1 MEKKFDVLLCAGRYE
16 EIALALSQAEDKE
29 ALKVI
34 SEFSDEDLLHVCSFM
49 DEDRLASLLPLM
61 SADDQKAIVSGL
73 RENKLDDVMDNI
85 SVEQTIDIIGNLPA
99 EVASRV
105 AETDEI
111 KKMISDKNFKSLKEL
126 LCNMNCVDI
135 ASVFEDLD
143 SEERIVAFRLLSK
156 DTAADAFVEMSSDV
170 QSDLIAKFSDKE
182 LKGVMDDMFIDDT
195 VDLIEEMPASVVKR
209 LLAQSDAQTRKYIN
223 EILKYPQNSTGSIM
237 TPEFVSLSQNL
248 TVADAFDK
256 IRVTAIDKETIYTC
270 YITDATNHLIGVTTM
285 KELLLASQTASIDE
299 IMHKNVI
306 YAHTLDD
313 REDTARKLSEYG
325 FLSMPVVDDEK
336 RLVGIVTIDDAIDV
350 LQSENTEDIS
360 KIAATKPSDK
370 PYLKTSVLT
379 IFKNRLPWLLV
390 LMVSATFTGLIIN
403 KYEARLNSISTVLMA
418 CVPMLMDTGG
428 NAGSQSSVTIIRSL
442 ALAEVGTKDIFKVL
456 WKEMRV
462 SVLLGLCLAIA
473 CFAKL
478 QLIDNLLFGYADYT
492 LVRSAVVATS
502 MFVTV
507 IMAKLIGCTLPIL
520 AKKVKLDPAVVAS
533 PFITTIVDAL
543 SLMVFCA
550 LSVSILM

>member
-1 MEKKFDVLLCAGRYE
+1 MEKKFDVLLRAERYE
-16 EIALALSQAEDKE
+16 ELALAISQADDQD
-29 ALKVI
+29 ALNVL
-34 SEFSDEDLLHVCSFM
+34 SEVSDNDLLRICSFM
-49 DEDRLASLLPLM
+49 DEDRLASLLPRM
-61 SADDQKAIVSGL
+61 NADEQETIVSGL
-73 RENKLDDVMDNI
+73 RENKLSDVMDNI
-85 SVEQTIDIIGNLPA
+85 SVEKTIDIIGNLPS

-111 KKMISDKNFKSLKEL
+111 KKLITDKDFKSLKEL

-135 ASVFEDLD
+135 AQIFEDLD
-143 SEERIVAFRLLSK
+143 SEERIVAFRLLQK

-209 LLAQSDAQTRKYIN
+209 LLAQTDPQTRKYVN

-237 TPEFVSLSQNL
+237 TPEFVSLSQNM

-270 YITDATNHLIGVTTM
+270 YITDETNHLIGVTTM
-285 KELLLASQTASIDE
+285 KELLLSRGDSSIDE

-370 PYLKTSVLT
+370 PYLKTSVFT

-403 KYEARLNSISTVLMA
+403 KYETRLNSISTVLMA

-442 ALAEVGTKDIFKVL
+442 ALAEVGTKDMLKVL
-456 WKEMRV
+456 WKELRV
-462 SVLLGLCLAIA
+462 SIMLGLCLSVA

-478 QLIDNLLFGYADYT
+478 QLIDNLLFGYKDYT
-492 LVRSAVVATS
+492 LVRSAVVAMS

-507 IMAKLIGCTLPIL
+507 IMAKLIGCTLPMI
-520 AKKVKLDPAVVAS
+520 AKKIKLDPAVVAS

-550 LSVSILM
+550 LSVSIL

>member
-1 MEKKFDVLLCAGRYE
+1 MEKKFDVLLRAERYE
-16 EIALALSQAEDKE
+16 ELALALSQADDQE
-29 ALKVI
+29 ALAVL
-34 SEFSDEDLLHVCSFM
+34 SELNDNDLLRVCSQM
-49 DEDRLASLLPLM
+49 DEDRLASLLPQM
-61 SADDQKAIVSGL
+61 SADEQETVVSGL
-73 RENKLDDVMDNI
+73 RENKLADVMDNI
-85 SVEQTIDIIGNLPA
+85 SVEKTIDIIGNLPS

-135 ASVFEDLD
+135 AEVFEDLD
-143 SEERIVAFRLLSK
+143 SEERIVAFRLLQK

-209 LLAQSDAQTRKYIN
+209 LLAQTDAQTRKYVN

-237 TPEFVSLSQNL
+237 TPEFVSLSQKL
-248 TVADAFDK
+248 SVADAFDK

-270 YITDATNHLIGVTTM
+270 YITDETNHLIGVTTM
-285 KELLLASQTASIDE
+285 KELLLARGDSSIDE

-370 PYLKTSVLT
+370 PYLKTSVFT

-403 KYEARLNSISTVLMA
+403 KYETRLNSISTVLMA

-442 ALAEVGTKDIFKVL
+442 ALAEVGTKDILKVL
-456 WKEMRV
+456 WKELRV
-462 SVLLGLCLAIA
+462 SIMLGLCLAVA

-492 LVRSAVVATS
+492 LIRSAVVAMS
-502 MFVTV
+502 MFITV
-507 IMAKLIGCTLPIL
+507 VMAKLIGCTLPII
-520 AKKVKLDPAVVAS
+520 AKKIKLDPAVVAS

-550 LSVSILM
+550 LSVSIL

>member
-1 MEKKFDVLLCAGRYE
+1 MEKKFDVLLRAERYE
-16 EIALALSQAEDKE
+16 ELALALSQADDQE
-29 ALKVI
+29 ALAVL
-34 SEFSDEDLLHVCSFM
+34 SELNDNDFLRVCSQM
-49 DEDRLASLLPLM
+49 DEDRLASLLPQM
-61 SADDQKAIVSGL
+61 SADEQETVVSGL
-73 RENKLDDVMDNI
+73 RENKLADVMDNI
-85 SVEQTIDIIGNLPA
+85 SVEKTIDIIGNLPS

-135 ASVFEDLD
+135 AEVFEDLD
-143 SEERIVAFRLLSK
+143 SEERIVAFRLLQK

-209 LLAQSDAQTRKYIN
+209 LLAQTDAQTRKYVN

-237 TPEFVSLSQNL
+237 TPEFVSLSQKL

-270 YITDATNHLIGVTTM
+270 YITDETNHLIGVTTM
-285 KELLLASQTASIDE
+285 KELLLSRGDSSIDE

-370 PYLKTSVLT
+370 PYLKTSVFT

-403 KYEARLNSISTVLMA
+403 NYETRLNSISTVLMA

-442 ALAEVGTKDIFKVL
+442 ALAEVGTKDILKVL
-456 WKEMRV
+456 WKELRV
-462 SVLLGLCLAIA
+462 SIMLGLCLAVA

-492 LVRSAVVATS
+492 LIRSAVVAMS
-502 MFVTV
+502 MFITV
-507 IMAKLIGCTLPIL
+507 VMAKLIGCTLPII
-520 AKKVKLDPAVVAS
+520 AKKIKLDPAVVAS

-550 LSVSILM
+550 LSVSIL